1 MDDDARG
8 TAHPDWDDRRCARPG
23 VDPELFHAADDE
35 TTPQRIAR
43 ERAARA
49 VCAPCPIR
57 AACAAYGAG
66 DGRTW
71 WEPYGVY
78 GGTTPGDRERAR
90 RDTRRTTTITPT
102 RWEPS
107 PQRDTILT
115 SLAGRPDLGPGRLRD
130 ATADTALLHTLATHG
145 IDRRSASWQLSRI
158 CTLLGA
164 DRRTV
169 TVRRLL
175 AAAKRADALPGTV
188 TPGLAEAA

>member
-1 MDDDARG
+1 M
-8 TAHPDWDDRRCARPG
+8 
-23 VDPELFHAADDE
+23 
-35 TTPQRIAR
+35 
-43 ERAARA
+43 
-49 VCAPCPIR
+49 
-57 AACAAYGAG
+57 
-66 DGRTW
+66 
-71 WEPYGVY
+71 Y

-90 RDTRRTTTITPT
+90 RDTCRTTTITPA

-107 PQRDTILT
+107 PQRDTILASLA
-115 SLAGRPDLGPGRLRD
+115 SLAGRPGLAPGRLRD

-175 AAAKRADALPGTV
+175 AAAERADALPGIG
-188 TPGLAEAA
+188 TPARMATAA